1 MTYAHLGKMYAVG
14 GAFNAVIILS
24 AAQPVPHGFDGGI
37 DFGGCPIGIAVVG
50 NHTAQVLEG
59 FIFIFDGCLQPVFAV
74 QVHHN
79 AALVKAALA
88 FKLGFYGEGEKLL
101 VGGHLQHGSIV
112 VSEMIIRAL
121 LEICVGF
128 GGDFDSFIRDRKI
141 CGLTRPFQCIDI
153 KVHFL

>member
-1 MTYAHLGKMYAVG
+1 M
-14 GAFNAVIILS
+14 IITKSISCFARNTVTLLKTIRELK
-24 AAQPVPHGFDGGI
+24 VLGI
-37 DFGGCPIGIAVVG
+37 DVFFEENQI
-50 NHTAQVLEG
+50 HSLTAEGEVLLT
-59 FIFIFDGCLQPVFAV
+59 I
-74 QVHHN
+74 HHN